1 MANLRKER
9 DNALPEVARL
19 EGIVMLPVQVLDNRP
34 QEYFMMT
41 GLSLIKF
48 RTISEFL
55 APYSGQQY

>member
-34 QEYFMMT
+34 QEYFMT